1 MSIVT
6 ITNQIPTGSGFGV
19 TNIGENVFIPAH
31 LMRLH
36 GLAAGHCVE
45 AILADNAPEMQAKTR
60 WRVAL
65 VEDVYSTRLNPSR
78 IAQEP
83 EPEEEMAPESIDDA
97 IVSLLLD
104 GGLYS
109 IRDVAKSLL
118 GDDYSTTAKPYYD
131 LSNALRRLHGEGRI
145 AAAAVRPVASQG
157 RPSFYLFAASIDEF
171 R

>member
-1 MSIVT
+1 MSLVT
-6 ITNQIPTGSGFGV
+6 ITNQIHTGSGFGV

-31 LMRLH
+31 LMQRH
-36 GLAAGHCVE
+36 GLTVGQRIE
-45 AILADNAPEMQAKTR
+45 AILADNAPEMQHKTP

-65 VEDVYSTRLNPSR
+65 VEGRATSGGYGKTR
-78 IAQEP
+78 EP
-83 EPEEEMAPESIDDA
+83 EPEDELAPESIDDG

-118 GDDYSTTAKPYYD
+118 GDDYSTTDKPYYD
-131 LSNALRRLHGEGRI
+131 ISNALRRLHNEGHI
-145 AAAAVRPVASQG
+145 AAAAVRRAASQG
-157 RPSFYLFAASIDEF
+157 RPSFYLFAASIDDF

>member
-1 MSIVT
+1 MSLVA
-6 ITNQIPTGSGFGV
+6 ITNQIPTGSAFGV
-19 TNIGENVFIPAH
+19 NNIGESVFIPAII
-31 LMRLH
+31 MATH
-36 GLAAGHCVE
+36 GLTVGRRIE
-45 AILADNAPEMQAKTR
+45 AILVRNAPEMQHKTP

-65 VEDVYSTRLNPSR
+65 VEDEDLARDLR
-78 IAQEP
+78 KAQEP
-83 EPEEEMAPESIDDA
+83 EPEDELAPESIDDA

-131 LSNALRRLHGEGRI
+131 LSNALRRLHNEGQI
-145 AAAAVRPVASQG
+145 AAAAVRPIASQG
-157 RPSFYLFAASIDEF
+157 RPSFYLFAASIDDF

>member
-1 MSIVT
+1 MPTVI
-6 ITNQIPTGSGFGV
+6 ITSQIPTGSGFGV
-19 TNIGENVFIPAH
+19 TNIGENVFVPAH

-36 GLAAGHCVE
+36 GLTAGQRIE
-45 AILADNAPEMQAKTR
+45 AILADNAPEMQHKTP

-65 VEDVYSTRLNPSR
+65 VEGCATSGGYGKT
-78 IAQEP
+78 Q
-83 EPEEEMAPESIDDA
+83 EPEEELAPESIDDA

-118 GDDYSTTAKPYYD
+118 GDGYSTTDKPYYD
-131 LSNALRRLHGEGRI
+131 ISNALRRLHNEGHI
-145 AAAAVRPVASQG
+145 AAAAVRRAASQG
-157 RPSFYLFAASIDEF
+157 RPSFYLFAASIDDF

>member
-1 MSIVT
+1 MSLVA
-6 ITNQIPTGSGFGV
+6 ITNQIPTGCGFGV
-19 TNIGENVFIPAH
+19 NNIGEGVFIPAII
-31 LMRLH
+31 MTTH
-36 GLAAGHCVE
+36 GLTVGRRIE
-45 AILADNAPEMQAKTR
+45 AILVDNAPEMRHKTR

-65 VEDVYSTRLNPSR
+65 VEDEDLTRGLR
-78 IAQEP
+78 KEP
-83 EPEEEMAPESIDDA
+83 EPDEELAPESIDDA

-145 AAAAVRPVASQG
+145 AAAAVRPIASQG
-157 RPSFYLFAASIDEF
+157 RPSFYLFAASIDDF

>member
-1 MSIVT
+1 MTTVT
-6 ITNQIPTGSGFGV
+6 ITSQIPTGSGFGV
-19 TNIGENVFIPAH
+19 TSIGENVFVPAH

-36 GLAAGHCVE
+36 GLTSGQRIE
-45 AILADNAPEMQAKTR
+45 ALLADNAPEMRQRTR

-65 VEDVYSTRLNPSR
+65 VEDRAASGGYGKTRD
-78 IAQEP
+78 P
-83 EPEEEMAPESIDDA
+83 EPEDELAPESIDDA

-145 AAAAVRPVASQG
+145 AAAAVRPISSQG